1 MIAIT
6 VKENQGGGYP
16 PLEAGSYRAICYS
29 IVVLGT
35 TYNEMFDN
43 IQKKVMFTWE
53 LPDERIE
60 KDGKSLPRAISATY
74 TLSLN
79 EKSNLRKTLETWRG
93 KQFTADE
100 LQGFDITKVLG
111 APCMISTTVGS
122 NTLGKQFSK
131 VTAVSR
137 LPKGMEAPK
146 DTENPKVI
154 FDISNE
160 ECPLEDMELLPPFVQ
175 ERIRQSEEYKRR
187 TTSNDDF
194 IAADDEDLPFD

>member
-35 TYNEMFDN
+35 TYNEVFDN

-53 LPDERIE
+53 LPDERITV
-60 KDGKSLPRAISATY
+60 DGEDKPRAISATY
-74 TLSLN
+74 TMSLN
-79 EKSNLRKTLETWRG
+79 EKANLRKTLESWRG
-93 KQFTADE
+93 KQFTSEE
-100 LQGFDITKVLG
+100 LRGFDITKVLG
-111 APCMISTTVGS
+111 APCMISTTVGT

-131 VTAVSR
+131 VSGVSR

-154 FDISNE
+154 FDISNDD
-160 ECPLEDMELLPPFVQ
+160 CPLEDMEKLPAFVQ

-187 TTSNDDF
+187 ITSNDDF

>member
-35 TYNEMFDN
+35 TYNEVFDN

-53 LPDERIE
+53 LPDERITV
-60 KDGKSLPRAISATY
+60 DGEDKPRAISATY
-74 TLSLN
+74 TMSLN
-79 EKSNLRKTLETWRG
+79 EKANLRKTLESWRG
-93 KQFTADE
+93 KQFTSEE
-100 LQGFDITKVLG
+100 LRGFDITKVLG
-111 APCMISTTVGS
+111 APCMISTTVGT

-131 VTAVSR
+131 VSGVSR

-146 DTENPKVI
+146 DMENPKVI
-154 FDISNE
+154 FDISNDD
-160 ECPLEDMELLPPFVQ
+160 CPLEDMEKLPAFVQ

>member
-1 MIAIT
+1 MQII
-6 VKENQGGGYP
+6 VKESQGGGFP

-53 LPDERIE
+53 LPDERITR
-60 KDGKSLPRAISATY
+60 DGEDLPRAISATY

-79 EKSNLRKTLETWRG
+79 EKSNLRKTLESWRG
-93 KQFTADE
+93 KQFTAEE
-100 LQGFDITKVLG
+100 LQGFDLANVLG

-122 NTLGKQFSK
+122 NAQGKQFSK

-137 LPKGMEAPK
+137 LPKGMEVPK
-146 DTENPKVI
+146 DTENAKVL
-154 FDISNE
+154 FDISND
-160 ECPLEDMELLPPFVQ
+160 ECPLEDMEKLPPFVQ
-175 ERIRQSEEYKRR
+175 ERIKQSEEYKRR
-187 TTSNDDF
+187 TTSDDDF
-194 IAADDEDLPFD
+194 IAVDEDLPFD